1 MQIIALF
8 WVASLETPG
17 FSEFFTVLEAPR
29 TCTYNYK
36 TYLFLKKKNVNG
48 EVIGFAL
55 ENPAMHLIPFTS
67 QAPGYR
73 M

>member
-29 TCTYNYK
+29 TCTIITK
-36 TYLFLKKKNVNG
+36 LTFFFFLNVNG